1 MTRENELRNAIIFYG
16 KKLVEDK
23 LIQATW
29 GNISARLND
38 EYYLITPSGIDYF
51 KITPNEI
58 VKVKISDFSYEGAIK
73 PSSERRMHGLIY
85 QQRSDICAIVHTHS
99 SNLQIFASCHVGLSI
114 NGEII
119 YPCSKYAVSGSKKL
133 AKNVAKAIKNYD
145 GVIIANHGFVVG
157 DKSLE
162 EAYNKALNAEKKA
175 GECLHE

>member
-58 VKVKISDFSYEGAIK
+58 VKVKISDFF
-73 PSSERRMHGLIY
+73 L
-85 QQRSDICAIVHTHS
+85 
-99 SNLQIFASCHVGLSI
+99 
-114 NGEII
+114 
-119 YPCSKYAVSGSKKL
+119 
-133 AKNVAKAIKNYD
+133 
-145 GVIIANHGFVVG
+145 
-157 DKSLE
+157 
-162 EAYNKALNAEKKA
+162 
-175 GECLHE
+175 